1 MTENTKFNAAIL
13 IIGNE
18 ILSGRTQDT
27 NTGTIAKWLNS
38 IGVTVN
44 EVRVIPDIESTIVE
58 TVNHLRKVN
67 NYVFTTGGIGP
78 THDDITAQSISK
90 AFNLEY
96 EIHQEAFKILEAYYK
111 VGEFNEGRQKMVWMP
126 KNANLILN
134 PTSGAPGF
142 YVENVFCL
150 PGVPSILK
158 SMLGGLKD
166 KIVGGNPI
174 ISHTISLKTV
184 ESEIANSLTNVQDNN
199 KDVEIGSYP
208 FFQAGKLGVSIVI
221 RSEDQK
227 KIDKCSTEI
236 LKFVNQKKIEVVID
250 NKMLYFAYGS
260 NLNHFQMKRRC
271 KDSVFLKKINLKDF
285 KLTFRSKYRAA
296 DIETKKKF
304 NSSWRII

>member
-1 MTENTKFNAAIL
+1 MIKNTKVNAAIL

-27 NTGTIAKWLNS
+27 NTMSIALWLNS
-38 IGVTVN
+38 IGVKVN
-44 EVRVIPDIESTIVE
+44 EVRVIPDIEDTIID
-58 TVNHLRKVN
+58 TVNYLRKAN

-96 EIHQEAFKILEAYYK
+96 KIHEEAFKILKAYYK

-126 KNANLILN
+126 NNANLILN

-142 YVENVFCL
+142 SVENVFCL

-158 SMLGGLKD
+158 SMLGGLKN
-166 KIVGGNPI
+166 KIVGGEPI
-174 ISHTISLKTV
+174 LSHTISLRTV
-184 ESEIANSLTNVQDNN
+184 ESEIAQSLTIVQNNN

-221 RSEDQK
+221 RSENQY
-227 KIDKCSTEI
+227 KIDKCSSQI
-236 LKFVNQKKIEVVID
+236 LDFVNEKKVKVV
-250 NKMLYFAYGS
+250 S
-260 NLNHFQMKRRC
+260 R
-271 KDSVFLKKINLKDF
+271 
-285 KLTFRSKYRAA
+285 
-296 DIETKKKF
+296 
-304 NSSWRII
+304 